1 MLKSRAWG
9 CTRRSGL
16 VVLAMTTMMAAGCGG
31 GGGGGGSAA
40 PAGSSD
46 GAGVAPPGAA
56 NNAPTISGSP
66 SMEVQVGAKYSV
78 TPQAQDADGD
88 TLAFSIQNKPDWAV
102 FDTTTGQ
109 LTGSPSAQ
117 HVGVNRDVTI
127 SVSDGRA
134 SAAIAPF
141 SVTVSPGTPVP
152 VDGASVA
159 LSWDVPTT
167 TVDGGTLSD
176 LAGYRI
182 HYGFKANAL
191 TEAIEVPSA
200 GLNKYMVQGLK
211 KGTYHFVVR
220 AITASG
226 GQSTTSNV
234 VSKVI
239 R

>member
-1 MLKSRAWG
+1 MQKSGAWG

-16 VVLAMTTMMAAGCGG
+16 IVLAMTTMMAAGCGG
-31 GGGGGGSAA
+31 GGGGGGSASSPSGA
-40 PAGSSD
+40 SAG
-46 GAGVAPPGAA
+46 GA

-66 SMEVQVGAKYSV
+66 GAEAQVGANYSV

-88 TLAFSIQNKPDWAV
+88 TLAFSIQNKPDWAD
-102 FDTTTGQ
+102 FNTATGQ
-109 LTGSPSAQ
+109 LTGSPGAQ
-117 HVGVNRDVTI
+117 HVGVNSDVTI

-134 SAAIAPF
+134 SVALAPF
-141 SVTVSPGTPVP
+141 AITVSAGTPVP

-167 TVDGGTLSD
+167 TVGGAALAD

-191 TEAIEVPSA
+191 TEAVEVPSS
-200 GLNKYMVQGLK
+200 GLNTYTVQGLK
-211 KGTYHFVVR
+211 KGTYYFAVR
-220 AITASG
+220 AIAADG
-226 GQSTTSNV
+226 GQSDTSNV

-239 R
+239 S